1 MPEAANQNLRR
12 FKRGRR
18 VAVVVCFAILIG
30 FALHSLSQSGKT
42 TQDSPRAAPSVA
54 LDVTR

>member
-18 VAVVVCFAILIG
+18 VAVAACFAILIG
-30 FALHSLSQSGKT
+30 FALHSLTQSGKI
-42 TQDSPRAAPSVA
+42 TQGSPQAAPNVA

>member
-18 VAVVVCFAILIG
+18 VAVAASFAILIG

-42 TQDSPRAAPSVA
+42 TQSSQPAAPSVA